1 MELEPAANR
10 GDLSRIVPTGGAPR
24 AAAGAGGT
32 PPGADRS
39 DLSSWR
45 VTLPQALSALVLV
58 VCLAGLLINA
68 IHSQLHQREM
78 IEAVTRSDSAAANVL
93 FTQREGFVLANR
105 MGEWLNG
112 NASRREIQ
120 VQRALLERRLSV
132 VDPSGID
139 GAQAAG
145 SRFTDS
151 LAVLDEFMSAAPPG
165 ELPLADR
172 PAQSLVVRPALER
185 FQEAVSRLGGA
196 YQSAS
201 DDAEADSVRSRQI
214 DDQRQL
220 ALLLGTVVA
229 GTVLALV
236 VSADIRRR
244 YAAARQRI
252 SEDRRALDQALV
264 LDRGE
269 AAILAGIVENRP
281 SEELIVAALDMAHEL
296 TGRCASFQRADR
308 RDLFGLPAKLHFTHG
323 GGCEELGASWAQ
335 QSWTARGSHGTT
347 LGTLTLCLS
356 TGSESEETDATPGQ
370 SRESIAN
377 IARRCSDLVAL
388 VLDRRVAE
396 DQLQYRA
403 SHDSLTGML
412 NRVSLLDAIR
422 TALVHRSDEH
432 DQVAVIFCDLDRFKL
447 VNDSLGHQSGDL
459 LLRAV
464 ALRLNSIA
472 ADSGVVVG
480 RLGGDEFVM
489 LCAGTD
495 IESRAISLAEAV
507 SAVLDGPFL
516 IEGSE
521 VFVAGSIGVAVSG
534 PASIDAEDLLR
545 NADIAMYR
553 AKTDPTLPVV
563 LYEAGFEEESHAR
576 LTVDRDLRR
585 AMTHGEI
592 TVHLQPLV
600 DLTNGR
606 WSGFEALARWNRA
619 GEWIPPATFLE
630 VARLNGLLPELGR
643 LVAVAAF
650 DALARLRAEPGGDA
664 LNMWINL
671 ARVQLRNPS
680 FTPWLI
686 AQLHQREIPPGS
698 IILEL
703 SESELLHLSEVGPA
717 LDALRSHGVRIA
729 MDDFGTGYSSLVQ
742 LGRLPIDV
750 VKLDRAF
757 VADLGTDDYREF
769 SVLAAAVKFAEAISL
784 GIVAEG
790 IERQLELDAVR
801 ALGCDCA
808 QGFLFRRPAPVEEII
823 REFRDGLGSDTAGLT
838 AVTAPVET

>member
-1 MELEPAANR
+1 M
-10 GDLSRIVPTGGAPR
+10 
-24 AAAGAGGT
+24 
-32 PPGADRS
+32 
-39 DLSSWR
+39 WR
-45 VTLPQALSALVLV
+45 VTLPQVLLALVLM

-68 IHSQLHQREM
+68 IHTQLNQKEN
-78 IEAVTRSDSAAANVL
+78 IQAVTRSDSAAANVL

-105 MGEWLNG
+105 VGEWLNG

-120 VQRALLERRLSV
+120 IQRALLERRLSV
-132 VDPSGID
+132 VDPSGVD

-151 LAVLDEFMSAAPPG
+151 LADLDELLSAAPPG
-165 ELPLADR
+165 ELPPADR
-172 PAQSLVVRPALER
+172 PAQSLVVRPALET
-185 FQEAVSRLGGA
+185 FQEAVSRLGAA

-201 DDAEADSVRSRQI
+201 DDAVANSYRDHQI

-220 ALLLGTVVA
+220 ALLLGAGVA
-229 GTVLALV
+229 GIVLALV
-236 VSADIRRR
+236 VSAEIRRR

-308 RDLFGLPAKLHFTHG
+308 SDLFGLPAKLHFTHG
-323 GGCEELGASWAQ
+323 GGCEELGASWAH

-356 TGSESEETDATPGQ
+356 TGSESEETDVTSGQ
-370 SRESIAN
+370 SSESIAN
-377 IARRCSDLVAL
+377 VARRCSDLVAL
-388 VLDRRVAE
+388 VLDRRVAA

-422 TALVHRSDEH
+422 TALVDRSDEQ

-495 IESRAISLAEAV
+495 VKRRAISLAEAV
-507 SAVLDGPFL
+507 SAALDGPFM

-521 VFVAGSIGVAVSG
+521 VFVAGSLGVAVSG

-545 NADIAMYR
+545 NADLAMYR
-553 AKTDPTLPVV
+553 AKADPAVPVV
-563 LYEAGFEEESHAR
+563 LYEAGLEEESQAR
-576 LTVDRDLRR
+576 LKVDRDLRR
-585 AMTHGEI
+585 AMKGSEI
-592 TVHLQPLV
+592 TVHLQPVVELCS
-600 DLTNGR
+600 GR
-606 WSGFEALARWNRA
+606 WSGFEALARWNRN
-619 GEWIPPATFLE
+619 GESIPPARFLE
-630 VARLNGLLPELGR
+630 VARVNGLLADLGR
-643 LVAVAAF
+643 LVAVAAL
-650 DALARLRAEPGGDA
+650 DALVDLRAGPGGAA
-664 LNMWINL
+664 LDMWINI
-671 ARVQLRNPS
+671 ARAQLRNPS
-680 FTPWLI
+680 FSPWLI
-686 AQLHQREIPPGS
+686 SQLDQRRLPPES

-703 SESELLHLSEVGPA
+703 SEHDLIDLGEDGPV

-742 LGRLPIDV
+742 LGRLPIDI

-757 VADLGTDDYREF
+757 VADLGSGDHREF
-769 SVLAAAVKFAEAISL
+769 GLLAAAVKFAEAMGL
-784 GIVAEG
+784 DIVAEG
-790 IERQLELDAVR
+790 IERKLELDAVT
-801 ALGCDCA
+801 ALGCGSA
-808 QGFLFRRPAPVEEII
+808 QGFLLRRPAPVDAII
-823 REFRDGLGSDTAGLT
+823 REVRERYECVGVESP
-838 AVTAPVET
+838 VVSAPVET